1 MTGQARVDWLL
12 SYLQRHAND
21 PKRPTADA
29 YQPSL
34 YDALEGATEE
44 VTPNETP

>member
-1 MTGQARVDWLL
+1 MDDQARVDWTLE
-12 SYLQRHAND
+12 YLRRHAND
-21 PKRPTADA
+21 PKASTRDP